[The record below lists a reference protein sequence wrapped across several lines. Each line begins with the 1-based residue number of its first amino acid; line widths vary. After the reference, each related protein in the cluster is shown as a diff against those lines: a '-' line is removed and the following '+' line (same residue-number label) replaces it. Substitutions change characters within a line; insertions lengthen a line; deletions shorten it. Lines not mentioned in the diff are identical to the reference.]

1 MIASGGNPGAGSGW
15 VVVDSVV
22 LAAVVV
28 LELVVDEL
36 VELCVLVEVELDV
49 WVLPLDVVV
58 DDSVVEEDVVDE
70 VVVEVVLLIC
80 MSIDVPQCTSVPS
93 DPAAQPSSDAMK
105 LAL

>member
-1 MIASGGNPGAGSGW
+1 

-22 LAAVVV
+22 FAAVVV

-58 DDSVVEEDVVDE
+58 DDSVVDEE
-70 VVVEVVLLIC
+70 VVVEVVLSIC
-80 MSIDVPQCTSVPS
+80 MSIDAPQCTSVPNV
-93 DPAAQPSSDAMK
+93 PAAQPSSDAMK